1 MNSSDNANLYHIVRR
16 EGHQG
21 TRLSAGNQAEGDKYA
36 TGRNRFKLQL
46 RKKLNIG
53 TWNVRKLKEGGK
65 FNTVY
70 KEMKRCNIQIL
81 GISETNWNGQGSFRA
96 QGGKLVL
103 FSGVEE
109 NYSHGVAIVLNKD
122 TQHALIGYSPI
133 NDRIIQVRLQAKPY
147 KLSIIQCYAPT
158 SLASE
163 EEFEAFYSAL
173 QETLDSVPN
182 RDIKIIMGDMNAE
195 VGEFQENRLSC
206 GKLGLGCQNER
217 GEKLIDFCDAKNL
230 SIANTM
236 FQHHPRYLYT
246 WKSPDQ
252 KTRNQI
258 DYIMI
263 SRKWIICVKDPKTR
277 PSVDCSSE
285 HQLCNVGIKLKLK
298 KMEHPHHPSRLD
310 FKTFND
316 DFRINVNNR
325 FEVLLGCDLE
335 SKSPNDLWE
344 VGKEIMVST
353 AKEHIN
359 ETKKRIANG
368 SLMRQ
373 SKKLKEGDN

>member
-1 MNSSDNANLYHIVRR
+1 MNSSDKANLYHIVHR

-36 TGRNRFKLQL
+36 TGRNLFKLQL

-65 FNTVY
+65 FNTVC
-70 KEMKRCNIQIL
+70 KEMKRCSIQIL

-96 QGGKLVL
+96 QGGKLVI

-109 NYSHGVAIVLNKD
+109 NYSHGVAVVLNKD
-122 TQHALIGYSPI
+122 TQHALIGYSTI

-147 KLSIIQCYAPT
+147 KLSIIQCYVPA

-206 GKLGLGCQNER
+206 SKFGLGCQNER
-217 GEKLIDFCDAKNL
+217 GEKLIDFCDAKSL

-263 SRKWIICVKDPKTR
+263 SRKWIICVKDAKTR
-277 PSVDCSSE
+277 PSVDCSSV

-298 KMEHPHHPSRLD
+298 KTEQPHHPSRLD
-310 FKTFND
+310 FKTLND

-359 ETKKRIANG
+359 KTKKRIENG